1 MSCWEQGMNFKR
13 DSKPFLYI
21 EHYLSFKQYERD
33 ISFTLATF
41 NLSIKLNNKP
51 KIKTLIWNINGQ
63 NTISG

>member
-1 MSCWEQGMNFKR
+1 MNFKR

-51 KIKTLIWNINGQ
+51 KIKTLI
-63 NTISG
+63 